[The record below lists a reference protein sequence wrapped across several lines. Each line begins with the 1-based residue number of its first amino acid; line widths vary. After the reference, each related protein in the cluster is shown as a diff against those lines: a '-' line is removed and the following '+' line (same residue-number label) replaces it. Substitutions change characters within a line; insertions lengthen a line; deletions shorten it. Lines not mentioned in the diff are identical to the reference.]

1 MASTVFQKNLINDFL
16 FGAVS
21 ITPPSNYY
29 LGLSTTSAS
38 LIGITEPSTGG
49 YARVQ
54 IPNTKS
60 YFTYSTSG
68 CLVNSG
74 SIAFAQS
81 SGSWGTVVDAVLFD
95 ALTSG
100 SARFTTVLPSPIV
113 VQANTTISFSASQI
127 TFSQQ

>member
-1 MASTVFQKNLINDFL
+1 MASTTYQKNLINDYL

-21 ITPPSNYY
+21 FTPPGTYY
-29 LGLSTTSAS
+29 LGLSTTTAS
-38 LIGITEPSTGG
+38 VVGVTEPSGGG
-49 YARVQ
+49 YARVPV
-54 IPNTKS
+54 INTKS

-100 SARFTTVLPSPIV
+100 SARFTVVLPSPIV
-113 VQANTTISFSASQI
+113 VQANTIISFSASQI